1 MRHADK
7 HQTNERHHARRRVAA
22 GLAAAALWPGA
33 FAQQARGADEPA
45 LRRQLDGATWPAEIV
60 RLADDYLQRFP
71 AGPAAAEAASLRER
85 AARAAQAIAR
95 SEVRLYRAA
104 FEPPQAAPALM
115 NELRRAALGDHGAA
129 WRLARA
135 QPHGAHDEAG
145 SDELRYIGWLQF
157 AATLGSDGA
166 SYELALHYRKRGQPA
181 LAARYEA
188 RALELGF
195 VPPRALDH
203 VRK

>member
-1 MRHADK
+1 MRHAHK
-7 HQTNERHHARRRVAA
+7 HQTNEQHPARRRVTA
-22 GLAAAALWPGA
+22 GLVAAAFWPGA
-33 FAQQARGADEPA
+33 FAQEVRGADEPA

-104 FEPPQAAPALM
+104 FEPPQAAPAVM

-135 QPHGAHDEAG
+135 QPRDMAG

-157 AATLGSDGA
+157 AASLGSDGA

>member
-1 MRHADK
+1 MRHAHK
-7 HQTNERHHARRRVAA
+7 HRTHEQHHARRCLAA
-22 GLAAAALWPGA
+22 GLAAAAFWPGA

-45 LRRQLDGATWPAEIV
+45 LRRRLGDATWPAEIV

-71 AGPAAAEAASLRER
+71 AGPAAAEAALLRER
-85 AARAAQAIAR
+85 AQRAAQAIAR

-104 FEPPQAAPALM
+104 FEPPRAAPAVM
-115 NELRRAALGDHGAA
+115 NELRRAALGDRDAA

-135 QPHGAHDEAG
+135 QPHDTAG

-188 RALELGF
+188 RAIELGF